1 MGASEVLQ
9 PLLALGLP
17 RGQRG
22 LATYVGCGVTL
33 RPARSCNLCWL
44 WGCLEA
50 SEVLQPLAG
59 LGAEQVASARFEAA
73 LRPARC
79 CKLCWHSVGFGA
91 ASRPARSYN
100 LCWLWGC
107 LKTSKVLQP
116 LLAWLPRGQ
125 RGLATYVGCGVALR
139 PTKSWNLCCLWGCLE
154 TSEVLQ
160 TVLAFCWLWGCLG
173 ASEVSSTGL
182 GLKASKVSQ
191 PLLALASPRP
201 ATVQPPLVPRGQR
214 GLTLSLGLP

>member
-50 SEVLQPLAG
+50 SEVLQPLLVLG
-59 LGAEQVASARFEAA
+59 LSKVWWPLLA
-73 LRPARC
+73 L
-79 CKLCWHSVGFGA
+79 
-91 ASRPARSYN
+91 RSYN